1 MLEARKRGDLAFRDK
16 DFRTAIEC
24 YSQVNICLRGLIICA
39 CILNLFIYIETDLEG
54 QNLQQLF
61 SMLPTKFLFDA
72 FFSFSS
78 LSLG

>member
-24 YSQVNICLRGLIICA
+24 YSQVNICLGGPIIYA
-39 CILNLFIYIETDLEG
+39 CILNLFIDLEG